1 MSSSAPLRSSTPAHR
16 VGPGRP
22 NRVEAKRREA
32 ALLETATTLILRHG
46 YRALSLESI
55 AREAH
60 VAARTIYAKFGG
72 KAGLL
77 AAVVEH
83 GNDLLE
89 RAPDLAHDR
98 RPATAAL
105 TEFAR
110 AYLWAATR
118 PAALAL
124 RRTIIAEAPS
134 FPAVARSFFERGP
147 ARVHAQLTEYFR
159 RADVRRELGTRLPA
173 TTLAA
178 ACQSAML
185 CGEYRRLVFGLR
197 SSPTRREITAWASN
211 AIALFLDGARA
222 ARSIVSQ

>member
-1 MSSSAPLRSSTPAHR
+1 MSASAPLRTSAPAHR
-16 VGPGRP
+16 VRPGRP
-22 NRVEAKRREA
+22 NRIEAKRREA
-32 ALLETATTLILRHG
+32 ALLEIAAALIVRHG

-72 KAGLL
+72 KSGLL

-83 GNDLLE
+83 GDGLLE
-89 RAPDLAHDR
+89 RAPDLVHDP
-98 RPATAAL
+98 RPARAAL
-105 TEFAR
+105 VAFAR
-110 AYLWAATR
+110 NYLWAATR

-134 FPAVARSFFERGP
+134 FPGVARSFFERGP
-147 ARVHAQLTEYFR
+147 ARVHAQLAEYFR

-173 TTLAA
+173 ATLAA

-197 SSPTRREITAWASN
+197 PSPTRREIAAWATN
-211 AIALFLDGARA
+211 AITFFLDGARA
-222 ARSIVSQ
+222 ARAVASP